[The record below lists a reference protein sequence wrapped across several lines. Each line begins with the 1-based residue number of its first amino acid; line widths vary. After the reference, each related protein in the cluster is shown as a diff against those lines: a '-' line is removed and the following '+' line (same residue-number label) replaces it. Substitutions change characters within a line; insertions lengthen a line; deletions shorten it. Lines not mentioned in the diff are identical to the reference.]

1 MNYIHLE
8 LAEDDA
14 MYVRKMLTERAKQ
27 HREEAT
33 YCDELASLIT
43 PNK

>member
-1 MNYIHLE
+1 MNYVRLE
-8 LAEDDA
+8 LSKDDA
-14 MYVRKMLTERAKQ
+14 LYVRKMLTERAKQ

-43 PNK
+43 P